1 MNIPYKLITKLLA
14 LCALLP
20 LVSCLE
26 SDRLDGLTDTR
37 PEIGVDFP
45 GRTYDQNAG
54 LTFITTGLASQPAVA
69 VAMQLEGGAGRTISS
84 LKKVEVRAVQLTN
97 PTRTCPYV
105 VFAENVPAGNERQFN
120 YTIPFAEITSTKGT
134 CDAAMVRPDI
144 YYEFIFTVVLDNG
157 QEIVT
162 MPVRSMI
169 KQ

>member
-1 MNIPYKLITKLLA
+1 MIKLLA

-20 LVSCLE
+20 LASCLE
-26 SDRLDGLTDTR
+26 TDRLDGLTDTR
-37 PEIGVDFP
+37 PDIGVDFP

-54 LTFITTGLASQPAVA
+54 LTFVTTGFASQPAVP
-69 VAMQLEGGAGRTISS
+69 VTMQLEGAEGRTIAS
-84 LKKVEVRAVQLTN
+84 LKRVEVRAVQLTT

-105 VFAENVPAGNERQFN
+105 VFAENVPASNERQFT
-120 YTIPFAEITSTKGT
+120 YSVPYAEITSTKGT
-134 CDAAMVRPDI
+134 CGAAMVRPDI

-162 MPVRSMI
+162 MPVRSML